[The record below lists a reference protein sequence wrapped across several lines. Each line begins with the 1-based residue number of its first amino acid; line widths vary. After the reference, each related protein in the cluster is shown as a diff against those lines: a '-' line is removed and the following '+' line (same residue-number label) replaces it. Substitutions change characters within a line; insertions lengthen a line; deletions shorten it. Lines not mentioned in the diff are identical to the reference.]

1 MVGQPGQ
8 GATTVPSGGFRSRE
22 ELEAAVNKQVGAAY
36 ANGSI
41 LRYIQSW
48 AAFKLFCEVRNLPV
62 ELPASPHLLA
72 MFLADQSLRGR
83 KPSTVKGDL
92 AGVAWAHKIR
102 GHPDPS
108 NHFLLKKQ
116 LQGMTKSGDPIKQ
129 MKPLTWDLLKRV
141 LSELKV
147 EFSGYMLLLLR
158 AVYLTAYAASLRISE
173 FAKTPGST
181 HTLLLDN
188 VSFSYEDKREGM
200 ILTLDSYK
208 HSARPAR
215 LVVPASRSEDA
226 CPVRAVKA
234 FLKVRP
240 KKEGPL
246 FLKED
251 GKPISRDLVA
261 SSLKKCVS
269 KCGLDPELFNTHS
282 FRAGRTT
289 DLVDWGTS
297 DAVIRESGRWGSN
310 AFLNYVRFDVFH
322 LPGGGDGEKEF

>member
-1 MVGQPGQ
+1 M
-8 GATTVPSGGFRSRE
+8 
-22 ELEAAVNKQVGAAY
+22 NKQVGAAY

-41 LRYIQSW
+41 LRYNQAW
-48 AAFKLFCEVRNLPV
+48 AAFKLFCEVRNLPW
-62 ELPASPHLLA
+62 ELPAPPQLIAL
-72 MFLADQSLRGR
+72 FLADQSLKGR
-83 KPSTVKGDL
+83 KPTTVRGDL

-108 NHFLLKKQ
+108 SHFLLKKQ
-116 LQGMTKSGDPIKQ
+116 LQGISKAGEPIRQ

-141 LSELKV
+141 LIAMKDEY
-147 EFSGYMLLLLR
+147 SGYMLLLLR

-181 HTLLLDN
+181 HTLLLSN
-188 VSFSYEDKREGM
+188 VAFNYEGNREGM

-215 LVVPASRSEDA
+215 LIVPGSQSENS

-240 KKEGPL
+240 KNEGPL

-251 GKPISRDLVA
+251 GKAISRELVA
-261 SSLKKCVS
+261 TSLKRCVS
-269 KCGLDPELFNTHS
+269 RCGLDPELFNTHS

-310 AFLNYVRFDVFH
+310 AFLNYVRFDIFQ
-322 LPGGGDGEKEF
+322 LPGGGDGEREF